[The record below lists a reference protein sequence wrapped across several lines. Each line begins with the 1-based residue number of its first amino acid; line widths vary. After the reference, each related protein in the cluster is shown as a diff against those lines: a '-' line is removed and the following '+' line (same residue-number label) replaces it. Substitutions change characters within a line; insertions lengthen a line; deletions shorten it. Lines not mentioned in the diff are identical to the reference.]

1 MVAANFDALECL
13 HIVLNYP
20 ISYGLDC
27 GLVKFPARGILERL
41 ASGSD
46 HSTKVVRPDR
56 LCGVLNL

>member
-46 HSTKVVRPDR
+46 HSTKAVRPGR
-56 LCGVLNL
+56 L